1 MDLIHNK
8 NEILL
13 VGDLNSKTPVVGCN
27 SLDTSGRI
35 LNDILN
41 DSELTVLNN
50 HFPTYFKFGSNYE
63 EILDLMLGS
72 ITLCNRFVRFGSH
85 SAYLF

>member
-27 SLDTSGRI
+27 SLDSSGRI
-35 LNDILN
+35 LIDILN

-50 HFPTYFKFGSNYE
+50 HFPTYFK
-63 EILDLMLGS
+63 
-72 ITLCNRFVRFGSH
+72 
-85 SAYLF
+85 